1 MIIKRLSDDRTARDA
16 QIKLYSQHLRKQYQD
31 RVIYWQSRSCSRL
44 RSILP
49 WGGFNLTVIL
59 DGVDHS
65 KFRYPRSAIFR
76 SKEFSTMSR
85 PAMDVHGVLA
95 HGHGA
100 YLALSEP
107 FTPKDSSWCC
117 ELLLHT
123 LHRMRTIRSLDLRL
137 FELCVQSDNT
147 SREYKNN
154 TVLRAIGLLT
164 GLHKIKRGELRC
176 LMTAHSHEDVDAFFV
191 KSRARAAVSLFH
203 LEPKQSS
210 VQPCWLA
217 HALFGFQ
224 RNFCSRILPQHCL
237 TMEYAQKH
245 AKQSPGA
252 QNCSKQQQVKSHSS
266 YQPQTSYSERSGGL
280 TE

>member
-1 MIIKRLSDDRTARDA
+1 MLICVDLAGAGAEDTPGAR
-16 QIKLYSQHLRKQYQD
+16 Y
-31 RVIYWQSRSCSRL
+31 
-44 RSILP
+44 
-49 WGGFNLTVIL
+49 GGGPNQVRFNPGSTQV
-59 DGVDHS
+59 
-65 KFRYPRSAIFR
+65 RPRFNPG
-76 SKEFSTMSR
+76 STQVQPRFNPGSTQ
-85 PAMDVHGVLA
+85 V
-95 HGHGA
+95 
-100 YLALSEP
+100 E
-107 FTPKDSSWCC
+107 
-117 ELLLHT
+117 
-123 LHRMRTIRSLDLRL
+123 LRL
-137 FELCVQSDNT
+137 NKIVFLL
-147 SREYKNN
+147 
-154 TVLRAIGLLT
+154 VLLPFANR
-164 GLHKIKRGELRC
+164 
-176 LMTAHSHEDVDAFFV
+176 V